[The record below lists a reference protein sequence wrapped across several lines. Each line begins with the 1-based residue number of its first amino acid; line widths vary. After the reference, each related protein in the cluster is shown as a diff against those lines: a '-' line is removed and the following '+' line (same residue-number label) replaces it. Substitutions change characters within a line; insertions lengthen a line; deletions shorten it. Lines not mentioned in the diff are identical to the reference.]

1 MDLPLLQLFIN
12 IFLIFSPHDYPSRQ
26 QNASVHVYCV
36 PADGQCYEYKW
47 MASAW
52 KGSSRTV
59 WCQRSDGIN
68 VTGKLPISLFFKSL
82 PVTHIQLVQQNKETK
97 IFFHYLAHGW
107 DSVSRLYQ
115 CNP

>member
-1 MDLPLLQLFIN
+1 MSFWSTEC
-12 IFLIFSPHDYPSRQ
+12 FF
-26 QNASVHVYCV
+26 HVYCV

-68 VTGKLPISLFFKSL
+68 VTGKLPISFVL
-82 PVTHIQLVQQNKETK
+82 
-97 IFFHYLAHGW
+97 
-107 DSVSRLYQ
+107 
-115 CNP
+115 